1 MASVKI
7 LLAKGREYKNG
18 GYPLVVQVL
27 HKRCKRVVYLGYAVN
42 EYLFDCAKEQV
53 VYSPGGSFTFK
64 EVRKINAKAKE
75 IKNEILQKILYLEQK
90 NEDYTL
96 KDIFKQFQTGQKM
109 KYLYVFFEYEIN
121 KLNEYGKISTAKSYQ
136 WTLNSIKKYLGEKDI
151 LFANLTAGV
160 IRDYRDKLRSGKIS
174 ENTVNFYLHNLHA
187 VYNKALSKGI
197 KCATLDPFQSLR
209 IKPQKTVKRA
219 LTDKEIKQICELDL
233 GENFKL
239 ELARDLFMFSFY
251 TRGMSFIDI
260 ILLKRMDIQNGTI
273 TYRRSKTGQL
283 LQVRVTRQ
291 INDIITKYSSDS
303 MYVFGLIEGG
313 APAEIYKSYKNVY
326 MRINRN
332 LNKVSERLSLN
343 MRLTTYVA
351 KHSWATIAK
360 QKGVPIA
367 TISEGLGHTSGTTT
381 LIYLKELDQSVINE
395 ANDLVC
401 TFM

>member
-7 LLAKGREYKNG
+7 LLEKGREYKKG

-27 HKRCKRVVYLGYAVN
+27 HKRCKRVVYLGYGVK
-42 EYLFDCAKEQV
+42 EKHFDRAKERV
-53 VYSPGGSFTFK
+53 IYSPEGSFTVK
-64 EVRKINAKAKE
+64 EVRKINSTAKE
-75 IKNEILQKILYLEQK
+75 IKNEILQKIIYLEQK
-90 NEDYTL
+90 NENYTL
-96 KDIFKQFQTGQKM
+96 KDVFRQLRTEQKM
-109 KYLYVFFEYEIN
+109 RYLYAFFEYEIN
-121 KLNEYGKISTAKSYQ
+121 KLNEYGRIGTAKSYR

-151 LFANLTAGV
+151 LFADITPGV
-160 IRDYRDKLRSGKIS
+160 IRDYRDKLRSGRIS

-197 KCATLDPFQSLR
+197 KCAPSDPFQSLHIR
-209 IKPQKTVKRA
+209 PQKTAKRA
-219 LTDKEIKQICELDL
+219 LTDKEIKQICELDF
-233 GENFKL
+233 GDKL
-239 ELARDLFMFSFY
+239 KQEVAKDVFMFSFY

-260 ILLKRMDIQNGTI
+260 ILLKHTDIQNGTI

-283 LQVRVTRQ
+283 LQVKVTKQ
-291 INDIITKYSSDS
+291 INDIITKYISDS
-303 MYVFGLIEGG
+303 IYVFGLVEGG
-313 APAEIYKSYKNVY
+313 TPAEIYKSYKNAY

-332 LNKVSERLSLN
+332 LKKVSEGLSLN
-343 MRLTTYVA
+343 IRLTTYVA

-360 QKGVPIA
+360 QKGVSIA

-401 TFM
+401 AIM